1 MTSKERPSARRA
13 SLTPATALP
22 PTSRGPRR
30 ALAAVVLAAGQGKR
44 MKSPRAKVLH
54 AVAGMPLVGH
64 VLAAVKPLGVSPVV
78 VVVGHDAEAVRGA
91 VGDATIAVQRQ
102 QLGTGHAVLQAKKA
116 LAGFDGDVLVLCGD
130 VPLLRTETIREL
142 VRLHRRV
149 GARATVLSAAVEDP
163 TGYGRI
169 VRGDDEGEL
178 RIVEDADASDE
189 ELAIHEI
196 NTGTY
201 CFDARF
207 LFQKLAKLGRNNA
220 QGEYYLTDLV
230 EEAAEIRGAACV
242 TLEDG
247 DEGHGVN
254 TRTDLARIENL
265 MQERLITR
273 AMEAGVTFLDPASAA
288 LSTRTTIGQ
297 DTMIGPN
304 VRFEGAVT
312 IGSRCT
318 LEGSVHL
325 RDTVVEDGALLR
337 WGVVADGARIGKG
350 AKVGPFA
357 HLRPEAMLG
366 EDVHIGNFVE
376 VKKATIGARSK
387 ANHLAY
393 IGDAS
398 VGMDANIGAGTIT
411 CNYDGVHKHRT
422 VIGDRVQIGSDTQ
435 LVAPVT
441 VGADAYVAAGSTISK
456 DVEPGS
462 LAFNE
467 KPQRGRSGWVAAFR
481 ARKAAAKAAPQDK
494 SAKPALPG
502 RIAKVQGGAKIGG
515 GDGKAVTGKPAATKK
530 TAVADTK
537 RGSKKAAGA
546 PRRAAGKRR

>member
-1 MTSKERPSARRA
+1 
-13 SLTPATALP
+13 
-22 PTSRGPRR
+22 
-30 ALAAVVLAAGQGKR
+30 VVLAAGQGKR

-54 AVAGMPLVGH
+54 AVAGTPLVSH
-64 VLAAVKPLGVSPVV
+64 VLAAVGPLGVSRVV
-78 VVVGHDAEAVRGA
+78 VVVGHDADAVRAA
-91 VGDATIAVQRQ
+91 VGDASIAVQHQ

-116 LAGFDGDVLVLCGD
+116 LAGFEGDVLVLCGD
-130 VPLLRTETIREL
+130 VPLLRTETIQEL

-149 GARATVLSAAVEDP
+149 GAKATVLSAMVEDP
-163 TGYGRI
+163 SGYGRI
-169 VRGDDEGEL
+169 VRGASDGEL
-178 RIVEDADASDE
+178 RIVEDADASDD
-189 ELAIHEI
+189 ELEIHEI

-207 LFQKLAKLGRNNA
+207 LFQKLARLGRDNA

-230 EEAAEIRGAACV
+230 EAASESKSAACV

-254 TRTDLARIENL
+254 TRADLARIENL

-288 LSTRTTIGQ
+288 LSARTSIGQ
-297 DTMIGPN
+297 DTVIGPN
-304 VRFEGAVT
+304 VRLEGEVT

-318 LEGSVHL
+318 LEGSAHL

-337 WGVVADGARIGKG
+337 WGVVADGAHIGRG

-357 HLRPEAMLG
+357 HLRPEASLG

-398 VGMDANIGAGTIT
+398 VGIDANIGAGTIT
-411 CNYDGVHKHRT
+411 CNYDGFGKHRT

-441 VGADAYVAAGSTISK
+441 VGADAYIAAGSTISK

-462 LAFNE
+462 LAFNA
-467 KPQRGRSGWVAAFR
+467 KPQHGRSGWVAAFR
-481 ARKAAAKAAPQDK
+481 ARKAALKAGAPKPVAKAAAAK
-494 SAKPALPG
+494 SKAKPANKVA
-502 RIAKVQGGAKIGG
+502 AKAVAKSVAKGAS
-515 GDGKAVTGKPAATKK
+515 GKASAKSSLSAAAGKRPA
-530 TAVADTK
+530 
-537 RGSKKAAGA
+537 KKAAGA
-546 PRRAAGKRR
+546 RQRAAGAIGKRR